1 MRKTKQLDLTKGSV
15 MKQLIAFAMPIL
27 LANVLQHL
35 YNVADKVVVGQFA
48 QDGTVAL
55 AAVGSTAAALGMIL
69 NLILGFTAGTNV
81 ICANYRGARKPKA
94 LRTCMH
100 SSMVLGVVSGLV
112 VAVLGIILSK
122 PLLRLMS
129 TPEDVMDS
137 ATFCNMVA

>member
-55 AAVGSTAAALGMIL
+55 AAVGATAAALGMIQ

-94 LRTCMH
+94 LRT
-100 SSMVLGVVSGLV
+100 
-112 VAVLGIILSK
+112 
-122 PLLRLMS
+122 
-129 TPEDVMDS
+129 
-137 ATFCNMVA
+137 